1 MGEARIIL
9 ERMLSVANGM
19 CEGVILG
26 ESDANEKCICTTPK
40 TRKRPQ
46 NSFLNLDFFIC
57 QAQSLS

>member
-26 ESDANEKCICTTPK
+26 ESDANEKCICTTHK
-40 TRKRPQ
+40 TRKRPKNFFQ
-46 NSFLNLDFFIC
+46 NLDFIIC
-57 QAQSLS
+57 PAQNLS